1 MSQNAKGVPSATWSK
16 MTKKQYFFWPPEAA
30 ENFRISRQFPPLTF
44 RKRCFATTV
53 FSVRMEAGQ
62 GDGYE
67 STRGCLMDRV
77 DKLNCPT
84 RLESHKGTMTGCRG
98 WSKHYSKAAHT
109 TVLRGIFELLIDI
122 RLLGSFASQVHVS
135 EIP

>member
-1 MSQNAKGVPSATWSK
+1 MFVFSK
-16 MTKKQYFFWPPEAA
+16 
-30 ENFRISRQFPPLTF
+30 QFPPLTF
-44 RKRCFATTV
+44 RKRCFPTTV

-67 STRGCLMDRV
+67 STRGCLIDRV

-84 RLESHKGTMTGCRG
+84 RLESHKGIMTG

-122 RLLGSFASQVHVS
+122 RLLGSFASQVQCHVS